1 MLVILA
7 SNARRASI
15 TSITMLTM
23 LTMLAMLAMLARC
36 ATARPVTKASIAML
50 ALHQEVPT
58 MPVTIL
64 FANNKGGVQ
73 KTGCTVQTA
82 AGLARQGLNVLV
94 VDMDPQANA
103 TRRLG
108 IEWDP
113 ANPIP
118 SISEAIAANAEGA
131 AEGAVIEC
139 GWKTAD

>member
-1 MLVILA
+1 
-7 SNARRASI
+7 
-15 TSITMLTM
+15 
-23 LTMLAMLAMLARC
+23 
-36 ATARPVTKASIAML
+36 
-50 ALHQEVPT
+50 

-108 IEWDP
+108 IDWDP

-118 SISEAIAANAEGA
+118 SVSEAIAANAEGA
-131 AEGAVIEC
+131 GEGRSSSAA
-139 GWKTAD
+139 GRTPPAKRRRKPSTST